1 MFEILS
7 YRFTYEATD
16 GKFRPGAI
24 SDSYIDLYVNHT

>member
-7 YRFTYEATD
+7 YRFTYEATE
-16 GKFRPGAI
+16 PGAI